1 MLDYDARAQHLLFV
15 VGSILNIIWEGGG
28 LDFFEKESLH
38 FVNVWDFHEISKTYE
53 KMAMDMIGFANHLT
67 LVALFISYEAQ
78 VGVELKLSIQGMLA
92 LVL

>member
-1 MLDYDARAQHLLFV
+1 
-15 VGSILNIIWEGGG
+15 
-28 LDFFEKESLH
+28 
-38 FVNVWDFHEISKTYE
+38 
-53 KMAMDMIGFANHLT
+53 MAMDMIGFANHLT